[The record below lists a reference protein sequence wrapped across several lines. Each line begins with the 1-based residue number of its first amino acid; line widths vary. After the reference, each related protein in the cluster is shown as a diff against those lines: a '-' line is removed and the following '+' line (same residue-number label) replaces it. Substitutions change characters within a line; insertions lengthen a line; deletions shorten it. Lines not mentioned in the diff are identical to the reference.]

1 LGPQGD
7 GWHGSRGAGGGIGV
21 GAAR

>member
-7 GWHGSRGAGGGIGV
+7 GWHGFWGAGGGIGV
-21 GAAR
+21 GAAK